1 MIMKNTT
8 MMSWLRNF
16 FFRMRKALADQLG
29 ELDTS
34 VYEQAVKNAV
44 GYSVKQACQTMK
56 IGRTNYTVN
65 LHFLPDG
72 RSIEDCVESL
82 IVSKAQAQAT

>member
-1 MIMKNTT
+1 MKNRKI
-8 MMSWLRNF
+8 MSWILNF
-16 FFRMRKALADQLG
+16 FSKMRIALADQLG
-29 ELDTS
+29 EIDTS

-44 GYSVKQACQTMK
+44 SCSVNHASKTMK

-72 RSIEDCVESL
+72 RSIEDCVENI
-82 IVSKAQAQAT
+82 IVSKVQAQGT

>member
-1 MIMKNTT
+1 MKNTSI
-8 MMSWLRNF
+8 MSWIRNL

-29 ELDTS
+29 ELDTG

-44 GYSVKQACQTMK
+44 GCSVKQACQFIK

-65 LHFLPDG
+65 LHFLSDG